1 MSSLLLRRTYEGS
14 GSGLEQDLLTYNT
27 YSLQSKTSCQP
38 LRTAVHRHEPA
49 LISMAARVS

>member
-27 YSLQSKTSCQP
+27 YSLQSKSSCQP
-38 LRTAVHRHEPA
+38 LRTAVHRHEPV